1 MYSIIKLNIKEFE
14 IIDLRD
20 KAKNLKLDISV
31 VYIALK
37 RNEYS
42 DIVRIKMGG
51 VMMNPIVTINWEL
64 LLQIIVT
71 IALLLYI
78 LIKIVKHILK

>member
-1 MYSIIKLNIKEFE
+1 MNKLGVRVEYPLE

-20 KAKNLKLDISV
+20 KAKNLKLDITV

-42 DIVRIKMGG
+42 DIVRIKRGSYDESNSNYKLG
-51 VMMNPIVTINWEL
+51 ATITNYCYYSFD
-64 LLQIIVT
+64 II
-71 IALLLYI
+71 YI
-78 LIKIVKHILK
+78 N

>member
-1 MYSIIKLNIKEFE
+1 M
-14 IIDLRD
+14 
-20 KAKNLKLDISV
+20 

-37 RNEYS
+37 SNVYS

-78 LIKIVKHILK
+78 LIEIVKHILK

>member
-1 MYSIIKLNIKEFE
+1 
-14 IIDLRD
+14 
-20 KAKNLKLDISV
+20 
-31 VYIALK
+31 
-37 RNEYS
+37 
-42 DIVRIKMGG
+42 
-51 VMMNPIVTINWEL
+51 MNPVVAINWEL

>member
-14 IIDLRD
+14 IIDLRY

-31 VYIALK
+31 VYIVLK

>member
-1 MYSIIKLNIKEFE
+1 
-14 IIDLRD
+14 
-20 KAKNLKLDISV
+20 
-31 VYIALK
+31 
-37 RNEYS
+37 
-42 DIVRIKMGG
+42 
-51 VMMNPIVTINWEL
+51 MNPIVTINWEL

>member
-1 MYSIIKLNIKEFE
+1 M
-14 IIDLRD
+14 
-20 KAKNLKLDISV
+20 